1 MSRKRAQID
10 EEASIDMTPML
21 DIVFIML
28 IFFIVSTSFLKEK
41 GIEINKPKPSKN
53 KTPPNAKRPIFIEI
67 NDDGEIWMDK
77 RMVDVERVG
86 ANVERLL
93 ANNNS
98 ETVIIKAGK
107 KAKHGLVVGVMD
119 AVKIANSGLNIS
131 IANP

>member
-41 GIEINKPKPSKN
+41 GIEINKPKPSNVKSENN
-53 KTPPNAKRPIFIEI
+53 KPPIFIEV
-67 NDDGEIWMDK
+67 NDAGEIWMDK

-93 ANNNS
+93 AANNS
-98 ETVIIKAGK
+98 ETVIVKAGK
-107 KAKHGLVVGVMD
+107 QAKHGLVVKVMD
-119 AVKIANSGLNIS
+119 AVKMANDGLKIS

>member
-28 IFFIVSTSFLKEK
+28 IFFIVSTSFLREK
-41 GIEINKPKPSKN
+41 GIEVNKPKPSKSQNQNN
-53 KTPPNAKRPIFIEI
+53 KPSIFIEV
-67 NDDGEIWMDK
+67 NDEGEIWMDK

-93 ANNNS
+93 AKGSS

-107 KAKHGLVVGVMD
+107 QAKHGLVVSVMD
-119 AVKIANSGLNIS
+119 AVKIANTNLRIS